1 MQCFKLESGIIT
13 CALIIVITKKLL
25 SERVVN
31 ETTSIAITFELG
43 MGISLR
49 FLALKLDLAIE
60 LARKNFSNSL
70 YSTFIRENILE
81 FFILARTIKIFLTPS
96 SRFRYKIK
104 AYNFTNKSIILA
116 SQDSKRSF
124 DD

>member
-104 AYNFTNKSIILA
+104 ATSL
-116 SQDSKRSF
+116 
-124 DD
+124 